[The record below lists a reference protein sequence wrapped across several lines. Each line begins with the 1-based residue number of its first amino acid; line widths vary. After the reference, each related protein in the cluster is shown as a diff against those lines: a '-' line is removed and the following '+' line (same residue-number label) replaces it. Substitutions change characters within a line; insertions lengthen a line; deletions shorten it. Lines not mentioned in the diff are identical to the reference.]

1 MPDGSGVAALDL
13 ESQRLDSLHILSA
26 EIENRV
32 RVFLL
37 CGQEDESAAS
47 ELAKVVEAFLPAAA
61 EACGNDGAL
70 PTPVGVALS
79 RMREVLH
86 LRPVARAAREFIGGL
101 LYLALTR
108 TPCEEDVL
116 TWSTRCKLLTFLHAM
131 CDVQAGPLARGESSR
146 GERACASCAC
156 RHIVIQEILSLV
168 RYLQRFGCYPK
179 GSMTESRSPDSVQGQ
194 RHLTPFVEDGVVAI
208 LGALRQ
214 QLKALH
220 PTCCKIAQQLGD
232 AHLSWK
238 SLLVEITRSTVRGAG
253 VAWRPLK
260 VAPIVAQ
267 TLCLIQAGFEELER
281 AATPDEASNASP
293 SCSESFAS
301 RPEEPFFNFP
311 PHFPSWIEGDH

>member
-116 TWSTRCKLLTFLHAM
+116 TWSTRCFVIIPCVSGLRVWYLCWLFSVSFFLIS
-131 CDVQAGPLARGESSR
+131 V
-146 GERACASCAC
+146 AC
-156 RHIVIQEILSLV
+156 
-168 RYLQRFGCYPK
+168 
-179 GSMTESRSPDSVQGQ
+179 
-194 RHLTPFVEDGVVAI
+194 
-208 LGALRQ
+208 
-214 QLKALH
+214 
-220 PTCCKIAQQLGD
+220 
-232 AHLSWK
+232 
-238 SLLVEITRSTVRGAG
+238 SLL
-253 VAWRPLK
+253 
-260 VAPIVAQ
+260 
-267 TLCLIQAGFEELER
+267 
-281 AATPDEASNASP
+281 
-293 SCSESFAS
+293 
-301 RPEEPFFNFP
+301 
-311 PHFPSWIEGDH
+311 